1 MKKMPKLMFI
11 MVFVVVV
18 LLGGYWGYL
27 QISSS
32 FEKDEKQSAD
42 DMLATMVETEHIT
55 TNLNNDGYI
64 QLRFKIQ
71 TNSEEAKDE
80 LSKRNFQVSN
90 TALKIASSMTQEQI
104 KSPGGMAEF
113 EKKMIEELNL
123 LMETGN
129 IVKIYTTNKMIQ

>member
-1 MKKMPKLMFI
+1 MKKMPKLMII

-32 FEKDEKQSAD
+32 FEKNEKQSAD
-42 DMLATMVETEHIT
+42 DMLATIVETEHIT
-55 TNLNNDGYI
+55 TNLSTDGYI

-80 LSKRNFQVSN
+80 LLKRNFQISN

-104 KSPGGMAEF
+104 KSPVGMAEF
-113 EKKMIEELNL
+113 EKKMIEELNM